1 MIIKSLM
8 EIKEKKL
15 RYSPSD
21 SVQEIINYNPAWLVR
36 WGTMLFSFFFLGLF
50 GATFFISYPDVIR
63 GTLKLTSTDVPKS
76 VVPKTNGKLVR
87 LFIKEN
93 EIVTKNQTLAYIEST
108 ANHDEILSL
117 SKQLD
122 TIQKSVQQGYFSALS
137 TLGKNSYTNLGE
149 IQPDYQQFEQT
160 LTQLQ
165 SLTSNGFYAQ
175 KRNFLNK
182 ELTDIGFMSRKL
194 SEQQQIY
201 LRDYNLAQNEFS
213 KKQRLARQG
222 VVSSSELSDAESKL
236 LAKQISLKQAEAQL
250 INNQSEQ
257 TGKQKELLELDKNLF
272 EQKNTTSESLKTLIS
287 AINAW
292 KQKYIIAAP
301 VAGKVFFQTTI
312 QENQSVAIDQEL
324 FYIGSSK
331 ANQYIGDV
339 NIPQDNF
346 GKIKIG
352 QKVIIRF
359 NSYPAEEYGTVF
371 GVMNYISE
379 IPAKDNTYLVRIS
392 LPNGLLT
399 TYNKKLT
406 FRNGM
411 LANVEI
417 ITEDRTLASKIL
429 YQFRRTFN

>member
-1 MIIKSLM
+1 M

>member
-1 MIIKSLM
+1 M
-8 EIKEKKL
+8 
-15 RYSPSD
+15 
-21 SVQEIINYNPAWLVR
+21 
-36 WGTMLFSFFFLGLF
+36 T
-50 GATFFISYPDVIR
+50 
-63 GTLKLTSTDVPKS
+63 
-76 VVPKTNGKLVR
+76 
-87 LFIKEN
+87 
-93 EIVTKNQTLAYIEST
+93 
-108 ANHDEILSL
+108 
-117 SKQLD
+117 
-122 TIQKSVQQGYFSALS
+122 
-137 TLGKNSYTNLGE
+137 
-149 IQPDYQQFEQT
+149 
-160 LTQLQ
+160 
-165 SLTSNGFYAQ
+165 
-175 KRNFLNK
+175 
-182 ELTDIGFMSRKL
+182 
-194 SEQQQIY
+194 
-201 LRDYNLAQNEFS
+201 
-213 KKQRLARQG
+213 
-222 VVSSSELSDAESKL
+222 L

>member
-1 MIIKSLM
+1 M
-8 EIKEKKL
+8 EIKENKL
-15 RYSPSD
+15 RYLPSD
-21 SVQEIINYNPAWLVR
+21 SVQEIINYNPFWIVR
-36 WGTMLFSFFFLGLF
+36 WGATFFSLFFLGLF
-50 GATFFISYPDVIR
+50 GTTFFISYPDVIR
-63 GTLKLTSTDVPKS
+63 GTLTLTSSEIPKS
-76 VVPKTNGKLVR
+76 VVPKNNGKLVR

-93 EIVTKNQTLAYIEST
+93 TIVSKNQVLAYIEST

-117 SKQLD
+117 SIQLD
-122 TIQKSVQQGYFSALS
+122 TIQKSVQQGNYSALS
-137 TLGKNSYTNLGE
+137 ILRKNSYTNLGE
-149 IQPDYQQFEQT
+149 IQVDYQRFEQT

-165 SLTSNGFYAQ
+165 ALTSNGFYAQ

-182 ELTDIGFMSRKL
+182 ELADIGFMSRKL

-201 LRDYNLAQNEFS
+201 LRDYNLAQSEFS

-222 VVSSSELSDAESKL
+222 VISSSELSEAESRL
-236 LAKQISLKQAEAQL
+236 LAKQIPLKQAEAQL
-250 INNQSEQ
+250 ISNQSEQ
-257 TGKQKELLELDKNLF
+257 TGKQKELLELDKSLF
-272 EQKNTTSESLKTLIS
+272 EQKNNTSESLKTLIS

-292 KQKYIIAAP
+292 KQKYIITAP
-301 VAGKVFFQTTI
+301 IAGKVFFQTTI
-312 QENQSVAIDQEL
+312 QENQSVTSDQEL
-324 FYIGSSK
+324 FYIGSP
-331 ANQYIGDV
+331 NTNHYVGNV

-359 NSYPAEEYGTVF
+359 NSYPSEEYGTVV
-371 GVMNYISE
+371 GIISYISE
-379 IPAKDNTYLVRIS
+379 IPAKDNTYLTKIS
-392 LPNGLLT
+392 LPNGLST
-399 TYNKKLT
+399 TYNRKLT

>member
-1 MIIKSLM
+1 M

-21 SVQEIINYNPAWLVR
+21 SVQEIINYQPAWLVR
-36 WGTMLFSFFFLGLF
+36 WGTMLFSVFFLGLF

-63 GTLKLTSTDVPKS
+63 ATLKLTSSETPTSVIPKI
-76 VVPKTNGKLVR
+76 NGKLVR

-93 EIVTKNQTLAYIEST
+93 EIVNKNQALAYIEST

-117 SKQLD
+117 SVQLD

-137 TLGKNSYTNLGE
+137 ILRKNSYTNLGE
-149 IQPDYQQFEQT
+149 IQPDYQRFEQT

-165 SLTSNGFYAQ
+165 ALTSNGFYAQ

-182 ELTDIGFMSRKL
+182 ELSDIGFMSRKL

-201 LRDYNLAQNEFS
+201 QRDFNLAQNEFS

-222 VVSSSELSDAESKL
+222 VVSSSELSDAESRL
-236 LAKQISLKQAEAQL
+236 LAKQIPLKQVEAQL

-292 KQKYIIAAP
+292 KQKYIISAP

-312 QENQSVAIDQEL
+312 QENQSVSPDQEL
-324 FYIGSSK
+324 FYIGSPK
-331 ANQYIGDV
+331 AKQYVGNV

-359 NSYPAEEYGTVF
+359 NSYPSEEYGTVE
-371 GVMNYISE
+371 GVMSYISE
-379 IPAKDNTYLVRIS
+379 IPAKDNTYLTKIS
-392 LPNGLLT
+392 LPNGLST
-399 TYNKKLT
+399 SYNKKLI

-417 ITEDRTLASKIL
+417 ITEDKTLASKIL

>member
-1 MIIKSLM
+1 M
-8 EIKEKKL
+8 ETKEKKL

-21 SVQEIINYNPAWLVR
+21 SVQEIINYNPIWLVR
-36 WGTMLFSFFFLGLF
+36 WGTTLFSFFFFGLF
-50 GATFFISYPDVIR
+50 GLTFFVSYPDVIR
-63 GTLKLTSTDVPKS
+63 GTLKLTSAERPKS
-76 VVPKTNGKLVR
+76 ITPKINGKLVR
-87 LFIKEN
+87 LFVKEN
-93 EIVTKNQTLAYIEST
+93 AIVNKNQTLAYIEST
-108 ANHDEILSL
+108 ANHDEVLSL
-117 SKQLD
+117 STQLD
-122 TIQKSVQQGYFSALS
+122 SIQKSVQLGIYSALS
-137 TLGKNSYTNLGE
+137 PLQKNSYTNLGE
-149 IQPDYQQFEQT
+149 IQPDYQRFEQT

-165 SLTSNGFYAQ
+165 ALTSNGFYSQ
-175 KRNFLNK
+175 KRNLLNQ
-182 ELTDIGFMSRKL
+182 ELSDIGFMSRKL
-194 SEQQQIY
+194 AEQQQIY

-236 LAKQISLKQAEAQL
+236 LAKQIPLKQTEAQL
-250 INNQSEQ
+250 INNKSEQ

-287 AINAW
+287 VINAW
-292 KQKYIIAAP
+292 KQKYIIVAP
-301 VAGKVFFQTTI
+301 VAGKVFFQNTI
-312 QENQSVAIDQEL
+312 QENQSVSTEQEL
-324 FYIGSSK
+324 FYIGNPS

-359 NSYPAEEYGTVF
+359 NSYPSEEFGIVN
-371 GVMNYISE
+371 GVMSYISE
-379 IPAKDNTYLVRIS
+379 IPAKDNTYLVKIA

-399 TYNKKLT
+399 TYNKKLV

-411 LANVEI
+411 LASVEI

-429 YQFRRTFN
+429 YQFRKALH